1 VEGGRTSV
9 QVAGC
14 GEGGAGVD
22 GETLSSVPGQ
32 RWMKVFSLDRKPLVT
47 SSLLLSVLFV
57 KR

>member
-1 VEGGRTSV
+1 M

-32 RWMKVFSLDRKPLVT
+32 RWMKVFSLVRKPSVT
-47 SSLLLSVLFV
+47 SYPLWRDLFV